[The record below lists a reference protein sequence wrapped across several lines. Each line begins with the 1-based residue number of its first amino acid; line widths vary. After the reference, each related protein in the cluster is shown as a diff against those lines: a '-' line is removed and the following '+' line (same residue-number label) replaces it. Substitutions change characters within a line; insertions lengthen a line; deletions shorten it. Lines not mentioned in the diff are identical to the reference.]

1 MTNYPQAR
9 YLWET
14 RNTPAGVH
22 LTGTLLQRM
31 RETSETLFL
40 VPLFFF
46 CAVQVYRSAREII
59 CSYEISFTHKYSVI
73 DFKPV
78 DA

>member
-46 CAVQVYRSAREII
+46 ARFRFIGVRGKLFAVMKSPSRINI
-59 CSYEISFTHKYSVI
+59 LL
-73 DFKPV
+73 
-78 DA
+78 